1 MKIPSLVHQ
10 RKRLIPRTVVLA
22 LLFLLR
28 LAPVAHAQSGGG
40 YELKNG
46 GFTTGAGTA
55 TNGAYRLA
63 GAFVPSASTVATN
76 GIYSLTG
83 GFATVGL
90 VQTPG
95 APLLRIAGSGGG
107 FVLSWPD
114 PSTGFKLQ
122 STTTVANPASWTD
135 VLTPPVVVGPDKTV
149 TVPTT
154 GPHQFYRLLK
164 P

>member
-1 MKIPSLVHQ
+1 MKTHSLTHP
-10 RKRLIPRTVVLA
+10 RKRLIPRTALLG
-22 LLFLLR
+22 LLFLFR
-28 LAPVAHAQSGGG
+28 LVPVAHAQSGGG

-46 GFTTGAGTA
+46 GFSSGSGTA

-63 GAFVPSASTVATN
+63 GAFVPSTTTVATN
-76 GIYSLTG
+76 GGYSLTG
-83 GFATVGL
+83 GFTTVGL

-95 APLLRIAGSGGG
+95 APLLRIAGSGAG
-107 FVLSWPD
+107 FVLAWPD

-122 STTTVANPASWTD
+122 STATVANSASWTD
-135 VLTPPVVVGPDKTV
+135 VPQPVVVVGSDKTV

-154 GPHQFYRLLK
+154 GPYQFYRLFK

>member
-1 MKIPSLVHQ
+1 MKTHQ
-10 RKRLIPRTVVLA
+10 LTHPRRRLIPRTALLG

-28 LAPVAHAQSGGG
+28 LEPVAHAQSGGG
-40 YELKNG
+40 YQLNG
-46 GFTTGAGTA
+46 GFTSGSGAA

-63 GAFVPSASTVATN
+63 GALVPSTTTAATN
-76 GIYSLTG
+76 GGYSLTG

-95 APLLRIAGSGGG
+95 APLLRIIGSGAG

-122 STTTVANPASWTD
+122 STTTVANPASWAD
-135 VLTPPVVVGPDKTV
+135 VALPVVVVGNDKTV
-149 TVPTT
+149 TVPMT
-154 GPHQFYRLLK
+154 GPYQFYRLLK

>member
-1 MKIPSLVHQ
+1 MKTHQ
-10 RKRLIPRTVVLA
+10 LNHPRRRLIPRTVVLA
-22 LLFLLR
+22 LLFLCR

-40 YELKNG
+40 YELKND
-46 GFTTGAGTA
+46 GFTTGSGTA

-83 GFATVGL
+83 GFATVSL

-95 APLLRIAGSGGG
+95 APLLRIARAGGG

-135 VLTPPVVVGPDKTV
+135 VVTQPVVAGSDKTV
-149 TVPTT
+149 TVPVT
-154 GPHQFYRLLK
+154 GPYQFYRLLK

>member
-1 MKIPSLVHQ
+1 MKTHQ
-10 RKRLIPRTVVLA
+10 LTHPRRRLIPRTALLG
-22 LLFLLR
+22 LLFLFR
-28 LAPVAHAQSGGG
+28 LEPVAHAQSGGG
-40 YELKNG
+40 YQLNG
-46 GFTTGAGTA
+46 GFTSGSGAA

-63 GAFVPSASTVATN
+63 GAFVPSSTTAATN
-76 GIYSLTG
+76 GGYSLTG

-95 APLLRIAGSGGG
+95 APLLRIVRSGAG

-122 STTTVANPASWTD
+122 STPALVPPNWTD
-135 VLTPPVVVGPDKTV
+135 VVQPVVVVGSDKTV

-154 GPHQFYRLLK
+154 GPYKFYRLLK

>member
-1 MKIPSLVHQ
+1 MKMHLLTHP
-10 RKRLIPRTVVLA
+10 RRRLIPRTVLLG
-22 LLFLLR
+22 LLFLFR
-28 LAPVAHAQSGGG
+28 LVPVGYAQSGGG

-46 GFTTGAGTA
+46 GFTSGSG
-55 TNGAYRLA
+55 
-63 GAFVPSASTVATN
+63 VATN
-76 GIYSLTG
+76 GGYSLAATFVPSPTTAATNSGYSLTG

-107 FVLSWPD
+107 FVLFWPD

-122 STTTVANPASWTD
+122 STTTVANPASWAD
-135 VLTPPVVVGPDKTV
+135 VAQPVVVVGNDKTV

-154 GPHQFYRLLK
+154 GPYRLFRLLK